1 MKTAIVLGA
10 TGLTGSL
17 LLNKLIKDNNYKTIK
32 VFTRRS
38 TGNQSPKIKE
48 FIVDLLLLDQFTTD
62 FIADE
67 VFCCIGTTAK
77 KTKDKAVYKSIDY
90 GIPASAAKLAKA
102 NGVEV
107 FTVVSAMGANSKSN
121 VFYNKT
127 KGEMEASVLEQ
138 KIKHTYILRPSLIKG
153 NRQESRLGEDIGNF
167 IANFMNPLLIGRFKK
182 YRSIKAEIIATA
194 MKNIVKLK
202 PETSIILSHKIIE
215 FSEL

>member
-17 LLNKLIKDNNYKTIK
+17 LLNKLVKDDNYKTIK

-38 TGNQSPKIKE
+38 TGNKSPKVKE
-48 FIVDLLLLDQFTTD
+48 FIIDLLLLDQFTAD

-90 GIPASAAKLAKA
+90 GIPTSAAKLAKA

-167 IANFMNPLLIGRFKK
+167 IANFMNPFLIGRFKK
-182 YRSIKAEIIATA
+182 YRSIKGETIATA

-202 PETSIILSHKIIE
+202 PKKSIILSDNIIE
-215 FSEL
+215 FSKL